1 MRNSNEWF
9 ATSLL
14 NVRVRNR
21 AGYDL
26 GKVEDL
32 AIDLGTGTLHYA
44 IISTNG
50 LPGSAGKLYPIPWS
64 ALSVAPSRNT
74 VILDTDKESLD
85 GAPAFEQDEWPA
97 IDDPA
102 WQRSLSN
109 YYGGAYRPAGPVVT
123 ERNVYVEPR
132 VASRRGVGLLGGVLL
147 VCLMLG
153 LAWFGYLGL
162 TRGWEQARSDVNSTF
177 QSAVYAAKETSR
189 DAALTAK
196 VKTALSLSKRI
207 PSNRI
212 NVDSQGDVVTLRGEV
227 PSQQLSDLAESIAR
241 DVPGVSDVHNHI
253 FAADHPQ

>member
-32 AIDLGTGTLHYA
+32 AIDLANGTLHYA
-44 IISTNG
+44 IVSTNG
-50 LPGSAGKLYPIPWS
+50 PAGSAGKLYPIPWS

-74 VILDTDKESLD
+74 VILDIDKDSLD
-85 GAPAFEQDEWPA
+85 GAPAFERDEWPA
-97 IDDPA
+97 IDDPT

-109 YYGGAYRPAGPVVT
+109 YYGGAYRPAGVVT
-123 ERNVYVEPR
+123 EPHAYVEPR
-132 VASRRGVGLLGGVLL
+132 PVSRRGVSLLGGIVL
-147 VCLMLG
+147 VCLILS
-153 LAWFGYLGL
+153 LAWFGFLIM
-162 TRGWEQARSDVNSTF
+162 TRGWDQARSDINSTF

-207 PSNRI
+207 PSDKI

-227 PSQQLSDLAESIAR
+227 PSEQVRDLAESIVR